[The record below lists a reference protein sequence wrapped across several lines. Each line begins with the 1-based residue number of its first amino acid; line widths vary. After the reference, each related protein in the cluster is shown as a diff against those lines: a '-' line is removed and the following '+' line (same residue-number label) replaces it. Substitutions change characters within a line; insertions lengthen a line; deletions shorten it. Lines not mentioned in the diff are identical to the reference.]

1 MKKIMFVCHGNIC
14 RSPVAE
20 LLFNDIAKKSKLD
33 FIAYSSETSDE
44 EIYNGVGNLIYPPMR
59 RLLNSDGID
68 TSKKR
73 AIQLEYSDYN
83 KYDLFI
89 GMDKYNVS
97 NMTRLFKSDKKIKL
111 FHFFDNLNKD
121 VEDPWYT
128 SNFNSVYNEIKATIP
143 YIIDYLK
150 KE

>member
-1 MKKIMFVCHGNIC
+1 
-14 RSPVAE
+14 
-20 LLFNDIAKKSKLD
+20 
-33 FIAYSSETSDE
+33 
-44 EIYNGVGNLIYPPMR
+44 MR

-73 AIQLEYSDYN
+73 VIQLEYSDYN

-111 FHFFDNLNKD
+111 YHFLDNLNKD
-121 VEDPWYT
+121 VENPWYT
-128 SNFNSVYNEIKATIP
+128 TNFNRVYNEIKATIP

-150 KE
+150 NEQLNLYILILSI

>member
-1 MKKIMFVCHGNIC
+1 
-14 RSPVAE
+14 
-20 LLFNDIAKKSKLD
+20 
-33 FIAYSSETSDE
+33 
-44 EIYNGVGNLIYPPMR
+44 MR

-97 NMTRLFKSDKKIKL
+97 NMTRLFKSDK
-111 FHFFDNLNKD
+111 
-121 VEDPWYT
+121 
-128 SNFNSVYNEIKATIP
+128 
-143 YIIDYLK
+143 IISFL
-150 KE
+150 